1 MPTNKNAMTRY
12 KILDELLSNQYHDY
26 SLNDLTEEVNRRLEE
41 CGQSVSR
48 RMIEKDIHY
57 LEYEGPFQVLIKR
70 YSKPAYDYDKKKTV
84 TKQCL
89 RYENPK
95 FSIFSKTL
103 TDDEE
108 YLIGEA
114 LSLLG
119 QFDGLPNLDALEGLR
134 CGWGVNRNDRHII
147 AFTKNPL
154 EGTRVFG
161 ELFTAI
167 SQKQVIEIHYRLFG
181 HEEERQV
188 NLHPYLLREYNR
200 RWYVLGATEEDDAM
214 LTFALERILN
224 IVPLPSHKYQDY
236 EGDINEWYE
245 DIVGVTNLKD
255 SPVYEIYFWVSDI
268 SKDYVKTK
276 PIHESQRTL
285 NETKTAEMREK
296 YPSLKGGQFF
306 RIDCKYNYELIR
318 ELTSFGKEL
327 IVLEPEYI
335 YNKVKERI
343 NGMIEEYGK
352 LRTYRS

>member
-70 YSKPAYDYDKKKTV
+70 YSKPAYDYDKRKTV

-134 CGWGVNRNDRHII
+134 CGWGVKRNDRHII
-147 AFTKNPL
+147 SFTKNPL

-167 SQKQVIEIHYRLFG
+167 SQKQVIELHYRLFG
-181 HEEERQV
+181 HEE
-188 NLHPYLLREYNR
+188 
-200 RWYVLGATEEDDAM
+200 
-214 LTFALERILN
+214 
-224 IVPLPSHKYQDY
+224 
-236 EGDINEWYE
+236 
-245 DIVGVTNLKD
+245 
-255 SPVYEIYFWVSDI
+255 
-268 SKDYVKTK
+268 
-276 PIHESQRTL
+276 
-285 NETKTAEMREK
+285 
-296 YPSLKGGQFF
+296 
-306 RIDCKYNYELIR
+306 
-318 ELTSFGKEL
+318 
-327 IVLEPEYI
+327 
-335 YNKVKERI
+335 
-343 NGMIEEYGK
+343 
-352 LRTYRS
+352 

>member
-1 MPTNKNAMTRY
+1 MPTNKNAMTRF
-12 KILDELLSNQYHDY
+12 KILDELLSNPYHDY

-57 LEYEGPFQVLIKR
+57 LEYEGPFQVMIKR
-70 YSKPAYDYDKKKTV
+70 YSKPAYDYDRQKTV

-95 FSIFSKTL
+95 FSIFRKAL

-134 CGWGVNRNDRHII
+134 CGWRIKENHRKII
-147 AFTKNPL
+147 SFTKNPL
-154 EGTRVFG
+154 DGTRIFG

-167 SQKQVIEIHYRLFG
+167 SQKQVVELHYRLFG
-181 HEEERQV
+181 NKDGRQV
-188 NLHPYLLREYNR
+188 NFHPYLLREYNL
-200 RWYVLGATEEDDAM
+200 RWYVIGAAEEDHAM
-214 LTFALERILN
+214 LTFALDRISG
-224 IVPLPSHKYQDY
+224 IVPLPSHRYIDY
-236 EGDINEWYE
+236 DGDINEWFE
-245 DIVGVTNLKD
+245 DIVGVTNYREC
-255 SPVYEIYFWVSDI
+255 PVYEICFWVSDI
-268 SKDYVKTK
+268 SREYVLTK

-285 NETKTAEMREK
+285 NDELTAILRK
-296 YPSLKGGQFF
+296 KHPSLSGGQFF
-306 RIDCKYNYELIR
+306 RIDCKFNYELIR

-327 IVLEPEYI
+327 IVIGPEYI

-343 NGMIEEYGK
+343 DWMCEEYSK
-352 LRTYRS
+352 LRT

>member
-57 LEYEGPFQVLIKR
+57 LEYEGPFQVLIRR

-84 TKQCL
+84 IKQCL

-134 CGWGVNRNDRHII
+134 CGWGVNNNDRHII
-147 AFTKNPL
+147 SFTKNPL
-154 EGTRVFG
+154 EGTRIFA

-167 SQKQVIEIHYRLFG
+167 SQKQVIELHYKLFG
-181 HEEERQV
+181 QDDEKTV
-188 NLHPYLLREYNR
+188 NLHPYLLKEYNR
-200 RWYVLGATEEDDAM
+200 RWFVIGAAEEDHVM
-214 LTFALERILN
+214 LTFALDRLTH
-224 IVPLPSHKYQDY
+224 IVPLTSHKYLEYD
-236 EGDINEWYE
+236 GDINEWFE
-245 DIVGVTNLKD
+245 DIVGVTNIKD

-268 SKDYVKTK
+268 SKDYVMTK

-285 NETKTAEMREK
+285 NETTTATMRGK
-296 YPSLKGGQFF
+296 YPSLIDGQFF
-306 RIDCKYNYELIR
+306 RIDCKCNYELIR

-343 NGMIEEYGK
+343 SEMIEEYAK
-352 LRTYRS
+352 LRT